1 MSAQPTYADVVF
13 KHLGFDVEP
22 IPTGEEERADWKVTV
37 GPFVLLV
44 EEKVKLDDPE
54 MLARRRVA
62 LDGGQVFPT
71 HVPIK
76 PDNTL
81 SGITRKAATQIVA
94 TAPHVPH
101 DFRIV
106 WFTAAGRLH
115 EPKQMQ
121 YVATLYG
128 STNIFQLG
136 QSRLKRCYFFHNSD
150 FFRHRDT
157 LDGAVVAE
165 IDGQDISARLCLNP
179 LSPRYEKLKASS
191 LSASFGTAIT
201 DPLKEEADGE
211 AYLVDCDLDRAKTN
225 EVLQFLQSK
234 YCVDKIMDMDMN
246 FASAEVAVKVD
257 G

>member
-1 MSAQPTYADVVF
+1 VSTEPTFADVVF

-22 IPTGEEERADWKVTV
+22 IPTDVEERADWKVTV
-37 GPFVLLV
+37 GPVVMLV
-44 EEKVKLDDPE
+44 EEKVKLDDRG
-54 MLARRRVA
+54 MLVRRRVA

-81 SGITRKAATQIVA
+81 SGITRKAAAQIVA
-94 TAPHVPH
+94 TAPHVSH

-106 WFTAAGRLH
+106 WFTAAGQLH
-115 EPKQMQ
+115 EPRRMQ
-121 YVATLYG
+121 YLATLYG
-128 STNIFQLG
+128 TTNIFQLG
-136 QSRLKRCYFFHNSD
+136 QSRLKRCYFFRNSD
-150 FFRHRDT
+150 FFRHRNT

-165 IDGQDISARLCLNP
+165 IEDQDISARLCLNP
-179 LSPRYEKLKASS
+179 LSPRYEKLKASP
-191 LSASFGTAIT
+191 LSASFGTAVV

-211 AYLVDCDLDRAKTN
+211 AYLVDSDLDRTKTN

-234 YCVDKIMDMDMN
+234 YRVDKIMNMDMS
-246 FASAEVAVKVD
+246 FARAEVAAKAN